1 MSFVYI
7 IYKLIIVKEK
17 LVMNIFYIG
26 GKDKYKLVDFRVKL
40 GMVILLVLNFFR
52 VFVIICFIVCRYYNK
67 CIIIIGIWF
76 VNLYS

>member
-1 MSFVYI
+1 
-7 IYKLIIVKEK
+7 
-17 LVMNIFYIG
+17 MNIFYIG

-76 VNLYS
+76 FMIF